1 MLKPFIRSGA
11 ALLLMSVA
19 AIALAQDA
27 PTRDTVVA
35 TVNGTDI
42 TLGQMIQSASQLPAD
57 YQQLPPD
64 ILFQGVMDQLI
75 QQQLLAETLTEVPA
89 RVDISLA
96 NVRRSLLAGEVV
108 NQIGIDAVTEE
119 ALQAAYDA
127 VFAEIPPS
135 TEYNA
140 AHILVATEEEALA
153 VLARIEGG
161 EDFAALAQ
169 ELSIDTGS
177 GAGGGELGWF
187 GLGMMVPEFEMA
199 VIGLGEAGEM
209 GALSAPVQSQF
220 GWHVVR
226 LNETRPQEPP
236 TLDDV
241 RAELE
246 GQVRGEAIQSKLDEL
261 TAAATI
267 VRPEEGAF
275 DPALITNLDMIG
287 N

>member
-1 MLKPFIRSGA
+1 MIRSGA

-19 AIALAQDA
+19 GLAAAQDA
-27 PTRDTVVA
+27 PTRDSVVA

-42 TLGQMIQSASQLPAD
+42 TLGQMIQSATQLPAE

-75 QQQLLAETLTEVPA
+75 QQQLLADTVTDVPA
-89 RVDISLA
+89 RVDISVE

-108 NQIGIDAVTEE
+108 NDIGTSALTEE

-153 VLARIEGG
+153 VLARIEAG

-169 ELSIDTGS
+169 ELSVDTGS
-177 GAGGGELGWF
+177 GAAGGELGWF
-187 GLGMMVPEFEMA
+187 GLGMMVPEFETA
-199 VIGLGEAGEM
+199 VIALGEGGEN
-209 GALSAPVQSQF
+209 GAISAPVQSQF
-220 GWHVVR
+220 GWHIVR

-246 GQVRGEAIQSKLDEL
+246 GQVRGEAIQAKLDEL

-275 DPALITNLDMIG
+275 DPALISNLDMLAD
-287 N
+287 